1 MSDLAVMTE
10 HIRHLDIEA
19 IAALTAPELACI
31 MDDLAEQKA
40 SLALIEDKIRI
51 ALDRKYGARARQR
64 RAEEGKDAG
73 VVRFED
79 NGFVVIADL
88 PKRVKWD
95 QEKLRHAVEIIRT
108 GWGDDPADYVKV
120 KLEVSEAAFANW
132 PRPVREL
139 FIRRAPSK
147 PGGRSI
153 ASRRRTAQDGRPH
166 DSNSGGA
173 ARSARTGRQS
183 FGARSTPR
191 RLQVRPPRSRRS
203 VGRTWKE
210 TANAGS
216 HRDRRR
222 TIVGST

>member
-1 MSDLAVMTE
+1 MSNLAVMTE

-40 SLALIEDKIRI
+40 SLTLIEGRIRN

-64 RAEEGKDAG
+64 RAEEGKDTG
-73 VVRFED
+73 IVRFED

-95 QEKLRHAVEIIRT
+95 QEKLQHAVEIIRA

-120 KLEVSEAAFANW
+120 KLEVSEAAFTNW

-139 FIRRAPSK
+139 FIPA
-147 PGGRSI
+147 
-153 ASRRRTAQDGRPH
+153 RTVETGRPTY
-166 DSNSGGA
+166 
-173 ARSARTGRQS
+173 RI
-183 FGARSTPR
+183 
-191 RLQVRPPRSRRS
+191 
-203 VGRTWKE
+203 E
-210 TANAGS
+210 TATTS
-216 HRDRRR
+216 DRLPAELL
-222 TIVGST
+222 SW

>member
-1 MSDLAVMTE
+1 MSDIAVMTE
-10 HIRHLDIEA
+10 HIRHLDIES

-31 MDDLAEQKA
+31 IDDLAEQKA
-40 SLALIEDKIRI
+40 SLALIEDKLRN

-64 RAEEGKDAG
+64 RAEEGKDVG

-95 QEKLRHAVEIIRT
+95 QEKLKHAIEIIRT

-139 FIRRAPSK
+139 FMPA
-147 PGGRSI
+147 
-153 ASRRRTAQDGRPH
+153 RTVETGRPVY
-166 DSNSGGA
+166 
-173 ARSARTGRQS
+173 RI
-183 FGARSTPR
+183 
-191 RLQVRPPRSRRS
+191 
-203 VGRTWKE
+203 E
-210 TANAGS
+210 TANGAG
-216 HRDRRR
+216 RQAA
-222 TIVGST
+222 

>member
-40 SLALIEDKIRI
+40 SLALIEDRFRI

-64 RAEEGKDAG
+64 RTEEGKDAG

-79 NGFVVIADL
+79 NGFVVIADM

-95 QEKLRHAVEIIRT
+95 QEKLQHAVEIIRT
-108 GWGDDPADYVKV
+108 GWVMTPPTTSKSSSRCLKQPSPTGRGRC
-120 KLEVSEAAFANW
+120 ANCSC
-132 PRPVREL
+132 
-139 FIRRAPSK
+139 RRGPSK

-153 ASRRRTAQDGRPH
+153 ASRRRTAQGGGPH
-166 DSNSGGA
+166 DSNNGGA

-191 RLQVRPPRSRRS
+191 RFSFDHVPKIRL
-203 VGRTWKE
+203 
-210 TANAGS
+210 
-216 HRDRRR
+216 
-222 TIVGST
+222 